1 MRKCL
6 AVLLIAG
13 LSFSMVACGG
23 EDKAVT
29 TKEVTTEAT
38 SAASEEATTAA
49 SAEATTAATEA
60 TTAASEETT
69 TAASTEATT
78 AAGAE
83 ATTAA
88 EASGGSF
95 AIATTASDD
104 AVKAFATQVQNAII
118 GYDWATLGGYVKYPI
133 TIDGN
138 QVANGDELKALLDDH
153 IISPDFLSAVGQA
166 DAPNNMFANGQGI
179 CLADGNVWFLD
190 ENFDGIS
197 QNGNPSFK
205 VIAINGIIGD

>member
-1 MRKCL
+1 MQQTVR
-6 AVLLIAG
+6 G
-13 LSFSMVACGG
+13 R
-23 EDKAVT
+23 
-29 TKEVTTEAT
+29 
-38 SAASEEATTAA
+38 AS
-49 SAEATTAATEA
+49 
-60 TTAASEETT
+60 
-69 TAASTEATT
+69 TT

-83 ATTAA
+83 ATTTA

>member
-88 EASGGSF
+88 AASGGSF

-166 DAPNNMFANGQGI
+166 DAPDNMFANGQGI

>member
-6 AVLLIAG
+6 AVLLVAG

-38 SAASEEATTAA
+38 TAASEEATTAA

-69 TAASTEATT
+69 TAA
-78 AAGAE
+78 GAE

-88 EASGGSF
+88 AASGGSF

-138 QVANGDELKALLDDH
+138 QIANGDELKALLDDH